1 MGLMR
6 FIVQPPDRITEDVVE
21 QAYLCGPDRVPW
33 EVEVSP
39 QENELWVERSGSD
52 SGCLHVPWV
61 VEGYG
66 QLMLSTPTL
75 RERPEPYYLPLE
87 LARGKLSQ
95 VRDQLADWQAAGLE
109 VPPEVQQ
116 SLSEGVRWFG
126 KAACGNRESAEAVAA
141 AERALISALR
151 ASEALVSAYT
161 EQALAIRHRLGN
173 RITTVLGADL
183 GQAPL
188 DEYAAMQFRLTFSAA
203 KVPMVWREV
212 ETGEGQYAWDLTDR
226 QVQWCRAR
234 GLTVCAGPLV
244 NFYRPTVPDWLQVCE
259 GDFESILAF
268 ATEYI
273 QAAVD
278 RYRGQVD
285 YWHCVGRANRGDVLS
300 LSEEEEIR
308 LTARAIEVTRARD
321 PTTPILIS
329 FDQPWGE
336 YLSRR
341 PKDFPPLQ
349 FADMLLR
356 AGVGLSGIGL
366 EINVGYWPEGTPLRD
381 PLEFS
386 RGIDYWGLLGVP
398 LFVMLT
404 YPSSPGADPL
414 AQCKT
419 RLPAGNWTPA
429 GQQAWVGRYLPV
441 LLSKP
446 LVQGIFWNQCRDW
459 EPHPFPHGG
468 LFDLRRH
475 PKPVLRYLAS
485 IRQAHLR

>member
-6 FIVQPPDRITEDVVE
+6 FIVVPPDRITQELVE

-33 EVEVSP
+33 HVEVSP
-39 QENELWVERSGSD
+39 QENELWLERSASD

-95 VRDQLADWQAAGLE
+95 VQNQLADWQAAGLE
-109 VPPEVQQ
+109 VPSTVLE
-116 SLSEGVRWFG
+116 SLREGIRWFG
-126 KAACGNRESAEAVAA
+126 QAACSERESGSSVAA
-141 AERALISALR
+141 AERALVLALR
-151 ASEALVSAYT
+151 SAEALVAAYT
-161 EQALAIRHRLGN
+161 EQALGIRRRLGN

-183 GQAPL
+183 GQAPW
-188 DEYAAMQFRLTFSAA
+188 DEYAATQFRLTFSAA

-212 ETGEGQYAWDLTDR
+212 ETGEGQYAWDVTDR
-226 QVQWCRAR
+226 QVRWCRSA
-234 GLTVCAGPLV
+234 GLAVCAGPLV
-244 NFYRPTVPDWLQVCE
+244 NFDRTAVPDWLQVCE

-268 ATEYI
+268 ATDYI
-273 QAAVD
+273 QAAVK

-308 LTARAIEVTRARD
+308 VAARAIEVARAHD
-321 PTTPILIS
+321 PKTPILIS

-336 YLSRR
+336 YLSRT
-341 PKDFPPLQ
+341 PKDFTPLQ

-356 AGVGLSGIGL
+356 AGLGLTGIGL
-366 EINVGYWPEGTPLRD
+366 EINVGYWPEGSPLRD

-386 RGIDYWGLLGVP
+386 QAIDYWSLLGAP

-414 AQCKT
+414 AQRKT
-419 RLPAGNWTPA
+419 RLPPGNWTPG
-429 GQQAWVGRYLPV
+429 GQQSWVDRYLPV
-441 LLSKP
+441 LLAKP
-446 LVQGIFWNQCRDW
+446 LVQGIFWNQSRDW
-459 EPHPFPHGG
+459 EPHPFAHGG
-468 LFDLRRH
+468 LFDLQRH
-475 PKPVLRYLAS
+475 PKPVLRHLAS